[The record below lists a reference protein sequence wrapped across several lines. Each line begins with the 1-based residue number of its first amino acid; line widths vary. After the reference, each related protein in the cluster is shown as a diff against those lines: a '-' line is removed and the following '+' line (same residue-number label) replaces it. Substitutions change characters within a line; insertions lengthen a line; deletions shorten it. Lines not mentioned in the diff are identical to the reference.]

1 MTQEEQLLSY
11 LKGACRGRAY
21 RVGGEELR
29 RALGISGTALRK
41 LVNRLRRRGIPIASD
56 RTGYFYAQTAGEVYA
71 TIRLLRK
78 IVSGLEAAIQGLEKA
93 LDDFGGGGDVS

>member
-1 MTQEEQLLSY
+1 MTREEQLLAY
-11 LKGACRGRAY
+11 LKGACRGRSY
-21 RVGGEELR
+21 RVSGAELR

-41 LVNRLRRRGIPIASD
+41 LVNRLRRRGVPIASD

-78 IVSGLEAAIQGLEKA
+78 IISGLEAAILGLEKA
-93 LDDFGGGGDVS
+93 LDDFPAGG